1 MQPQA
6 SVQSAEAEPQPDDG
20 PAPNGASLIQ
30 ARLATMPN
38 SPGVYRMLGAEG
50 EFLYVGKARN
60 LKKRVANYVHVTR
73 LGPRLRRMVQ
83 DTAAL
88 EIVTT
93 HTEAEALLLEANLI
107 KRHKPRY
114 NIVLRDDKSLPGILV
129 TGGHAFPQVLK
140 HRGAQSRPG
149 DYFGPFA
156 SAWSVNR
163 TLVALQRA
171 FLLRS
176 CSDPVFAARTR
187 PCLLHQIKRCS
198 APCVGRIG
206 EADYANLVDEARA
219 FLRGESQRIQQELAR
234 RMEAAAEALDFEEAA
249 RYRDRIRALTA
260 VQSHQDINLDGMGE
274 ADVVVAYQAGGQTCI
289 EVFFFRA
296 GCNYGNRA
304 YFPSHVESA
313 SAGAVISAFLGQFYA
328 DRKPPPCILLSH
340 ALPDQAVIAE
350 ALSVHAGRRVQL
362 ITPQRGAKVNLIEHA
377 LNNAREELGR
387 RIAESATQRRLLD
400 ALART
405 LQLEAPPRRIEVFDN
420 SHVSGTDAIGAMI
433 VAGPEGFIK
442 NAYRKFTI
450 RRRDAAPG
458 DDYAMM
464 REVLS
469 RRFSR
474 GRAEPRSEGKSE
486 GAHDDGE
493 RGAEQWPDLVLID
506 GGPGQLAVA
515 LDIFAD
521 LGVHGVALAAIAKGP
536 DRNAGRERIH
546 RPGQPPLNM
555 EPRSPVL
562 YFLQRLRDEAHRFAI
577 GTHRARR
584 SSKLSRSVLDD
595 IPGIGA
601 RRKKALL
608 HHFGSARAVSRAG
621 RGDIEAVPGI
631 SRGMANKIYEWF
643 HAER

>member
-1 MQPQA
+1 MQPETIAQP
-6 SVQSAEAEPQPDDG
+6 AEAEPPAEAAAQPF
-20 PAPNGASLIQ
+20 GAALIQ
-30 ARLATMPN
+30 ARLPTLPT
-38 SPGVYRMLGAEG
+38 SPGVYRMLGAKG

-60 LKKRVANYVHVTR
+60 LKKRVQNYVHLTR

-114 NIVLRDDKSLPGILV
+114 NIVLRDDKSLPGIMV
-129 TGGHAFPQVLK
+129 TGDHAFPQVLK
-140 HRGAQSRPG
+140 HRGSQSRPG

-176 CSDPVFAARTR
+176 CSDAVFSARTR

-198 APCVGRIG
+198 APCVGRIA
-206 EADYANLVDEARA
+206 EHDYANLVDEARA
-219 FLRGESQRIQQELAR
+219 FLRGESQRIQQDLAR
-234 RMEAAAEALDFEEAA
+234 KMEAAAEALDFEEAA

-260 VQSHQDINLDGMGE
+260 VQSHQDINLEGMGE
-274 ADVVVAYQAGGQTCI
+274 ADVVAAYQAGGQSCI

-304 YFPSHVESA
+304 YFPSHAEGA

-362 ITPQRGAKVNLIEHA
+362 VTPQRGAKVNLIEHA

-387 RIAESATQRRLLD
+387 RIAESASQRRLLE
-400 ALART
+400 ALAGA
-405 LQLEAPPRRIEVFDN
+405 LQLDAPPGRIEVFDN
-420 SHVSGTDAIGAMI
+420 SHVSGSEAVGAMI

-450 RRRDAAPG
+450 KRRDAAPG

-474 GRAEPRSEGKSE
+474 GRAEPLAE
-486 GAHDDGE
+486 GAGGEPPGEGE

-515 LDIFAD
+515 LEVFAD
-521 LGVHGVALAAIAKGP
+521 LGVHGVCLAGIAKGP

-546 RPGQPPLNM
+546 RPGQPPLVL

-584 SSKLSRSVLDD
+584 SSKLSQSVLDD

-601 RRKKALL
+601 ARKKALL

-631 SRGMANKIYEWF
+631 SRAMANKIYDWF
-643 HAER
+643 HAGR

>member
-1 MQPQA
+1 MQPDPSAQT
-6 SVQSAEAEPQPDDG
+6 AEAE
-20 PAPNGASLIQ
+20 APVGAALIQ
-30 ARLATMPN
+30 ARLSTMPT
-38 SPGVYRMLGAEG
+38 SPGVYRMMGAKG
-50 EFLYVGKARN
+50 ELLYVGKARN
-60 LKKRVANYVHVTR
+60 LRKRVQNYVHLTR

-114 NIVLRDDKSLPGILV
+114 NIVLRDDKSLPGIMV
-129 TGGHAFPQVLK
+129 TGDHAFPQVLK

-176 CSDPVFAARTR
+176 CSDAVFSARTR

-198 APCVGRIG
+198 APCVGRIA
-206 EADYANLVDEARA
+206 ETDYANLVDEARA
-219 FLRGESQRIQQELAR
+219 FLRGESQRIQQDLAR
-234 RMEAAAEALDFEEAA
+234 KMEAAAEALDFEEAA

-260 VQSHQDINLDGMGE
+260 VQSHQDINLEGIGE
-274 ADVVVAYQAGGQTCI
+274 ADVVAAYQAGGQTCI

-304 YFPSHVESA
+304 YFPSHAESA

-328 DRKPPPCILLSH
+328 DRKPPPCVVLSH

-350 ALSVHAGRRVQL
+350 ALSVHAGRRVHL
-362 ITPQRGAKVNLIEHA
+362 ITPQRGAKTHLIEHA

-387 RIAESATQRRLLD
+387 RIAESASQRRLLE
-400 ALART
+400 ALARA
-405 LQLEAPPRRIEVFDN
+405 LQLDAAPQRIEVFDN
-420 SHVSGTDAIGAMI
+420 SHVSGTDAIGAMV

-450 RRRDAAPG
+450 KRRDAAPG

-474 GRAEPRSEGKSE
+474 GRAGAMGAEPPGE
-486 GAHDDGE
+486 E

-515 LDIFAD
+515 LEVFAD
-521 LGVHGVALAAIAKGP
+521 LGVHGVCLAGIAKGP

-546 RPGQPPLNM
+546 RPGQPPMVL

-584 SSKLSRSVLDD
+584 SSKLSRSALDD

-601 RRKKALL
+601 ARKKALL

-631 SRGMANKIYEWF
+631 SRAMANKIYDWF
-643 HAER
+643 HPGR

>member
-1 MQPQA
+1 MQPDTIAQP
-6 SVQSAEAEPQPDDG
+6 AEAEPSAEAAAQPV
-20 PAPNGASLIQ
+20 GAALIQ
-30 ARLATMPN
+30 ARLPTLPT
-38 SPGVYRMLGAEG
+38 SPGVYRMLGAKG

-60 LKKRVANYVHVTR
+60 LKKRVQNYVHVTR

-114 NIVLRDDKSLPGILV
+114 NIVLRDDKSLPGIMV
-129 TGGHAFPQVLK
+129 TGDHAFPQVLK
-140 HRGAQSRPG
+140 HRGSQSRPG

-176 CSDPVFAARTR
+176 CSDAVFSARTR

-198 APCVGRIG
+198 APCVGRIA
-206 EADYANLVDEARA
+206 EHDYANLVDEARA
-219 FLRGESQRIQQELAR
+219 FLRGESQRIQQDLAR
-234 RMEAAAEALDFEEAA
+234 KMEAAAEALDFEEAA

-260 VQSHQDINLDGMGE
+260 VQSHQDINLEGMGE
-274 ADVVVAYQAGGQTCI
+274 ADVVAAYQAGGQSCI

-304 YFPSHVESA
+304 YFPSHAEGA

-362 ITPQRGAKVNLIEHA
+362 VTPQRGAKVNLIEHA

-387 RIAESATQRRLLD
+387 RIAESASQRRLLE
-400 ALART
+400 ALAGA
-405 LQLEAPPRRIEVFDN
+405 LQLDAPPGRIEVFDN
-420 SHVSGTDAIGAMI
+420 SHVAGSEAVGAMI
-433 VAGPEGFIK
+433 VAGLEGFIK
-442 NAYRKFTI
+442 NAYGKFTI
-450 RRRDAAPG
+450 KRRDAAPG

-474 GRAEPRSEGKSE
+474 GRAEPAAE
-486 GAHDDGE
+486 GAEGE
-493 RGAEQWPDLVLID
+493 PPGESERAAEQWPDLVLID

-515 LDIFAD
+515 LEVFAD
-521 LGVHGVALAAIAKGP
+521 LGVHGVCLAGIAKGP
-536 DRNAGRERIH
+536 DRNAGRERIY
-546 RPGQPPLNM
+546 RPGQPALVL

-584 SSKLSRSVLDD
+584 SSKLSQSVLDD

-601 RRKKALL
+601 ARKKALL

-621 RGDIEAVPGI
+621 CGDIEAVPGI
-631 SRGMANKIYEWF
+631 SRAMANKIYDWF
-643 HAER
+643 HAGR

>member
-1 MQPQA
+1 MQPDAIAQP
-6 SVQSAEAEPQPDDG
+6 AEAEPPAEEAAQPV
-20 PAPNGASLIQ
+20 GAALIQ
-30 ARLATMPN
+30 ARLATMPT
-38 SPGVYRMLGAEG
+38 SPGVYRMLGAKG

-60 LKKRVANYVHVTR
+60 LKKRVQNYVHLTR

-114 NIVLRDDKSLPGILV
+114 NIVLRDDKSLPGIMV
-129 TGGHAFPQVLK
+129 TADHAFPQVLK

-176 CSDPVFAARTR
+176 CSDAVFSARTR

-198 APCVGRIG
+198 APCVGRIA
-206 EADYANLVDEARA
+206 EQDYANLVDEARA
-219 FLRGESQRIQQELAR
+219 FLRGESQRIQQDLAR
-234 RMEAAAEALDFEEAA
+234 KMEAAAEALDFEEAA

-260 VQSHQDINLDGMGE
+260 VQSHQDINLDGIGE
-274 ADVVVAYQAGGQTCI
+274 ADVVAAYQAGGQTCI

-304 YFPSHVESA
+304 YFPSHAETA

-328 DRKPPPCILLSH
+328 DRKPPPCVFLSH

-362 ITPQRGAKVNLIEHA
+362 VTPQRGAKTHLIEHA

-387 RIAESATQRRLLD
+387 RIAESASQRRLLE
-400 ALART
+400 ALARA
-405 LQLEAPPRRIEVFDN
+405 LQLDAPPRRIEVFDN

-450 RRRDAAPG
+450 KRRDAAPG

-474 GRAEPRSEGKSE
+474 GRAEPAAE
-486 GAHDDGE
+486 GAEAEPAVEGE

-515 LDIFAD
+515 LEVFAD
-521 LGVHGVALAAIAKGP
+521 LGVHGVCLAGIAKGP

-546 RPGQPPLNM
+546 RPGQPPLVL

-601 RRKKALL
+601 TRKKALL

-631 SRGMANKIYEWF
+631 SRAMANKIYDWF
-643 HAER
+643 HAGR

>member
-1 MQPQA
+1 MQPDPSAQT
-6 SVQSAEAEPQPDDG
+6 AEAE
-20 PAPNGASLIQ
+20 APVGAALIQ
-30 ARLATMPN
+30 ARLSTMPT
-38 SPGVYRMLGAEG
+38 SPGVYRMMGAKG
-50 EFLYVGKARN
+50 ELLYVGKARN
-60 LKKRVANYVHVTR
+60 LRKRVQNYVHLTR

-114 NIVLRDDKSLPGILV
+114 NIVLRDDKSLPGIMV
-129 TGGHAFPQVLK
+129 TGDHAFPQVLK
-140 HRGAQSRPG
+140 HRGAQFRPG

-176 CSDPVFAARTR
+176 CSDAVFSARTR

-198 APCVGRIG
+198 APCVGRIA
-206 EADYANLVDEARA
+206 ETDYANLVDEARA
-219 FLRGESQRIQQELAR
+219 FLRGESQRIQQDLAR
-234 RMEAAAEALDFEEAA
+234 KMEAAAEALDFEEAA

-260 VQSHQDINLDGMGE
+260 VQSHQDINLEGIGE
-274 ADVVVAYQAGGQTCI
+274 ADVVAAYQAGGQTCI

-304 YFPSHVESA
+304 YFPSHAESA

-328 DRKPPPCILLSH
+328 DRKPPPCVVLSH

-350 ALSVHAGRRVQL
+350 ALSVHAGRRVHL
-362 ITPQRGAKVNLIEHA
+362 ITPQRGAKTHLIEHA

-387 RIAESATQRRLLD
+387 RIAESASQRRLLE
-400 ALART
+400 ALARA
-405 LQLEAPPRRIEVFDN
+405 LQLDAAPQRIEVFDN
-420 SHVSGTDAIGAMI
+420 SHVSGTDAIGAMV

-450 RRRDAAPG
+450 KRRDAAPG

-474 GRAEPRSEGKSE
+474 GRAEAM
-486 GAHDDGE
+486 GAEPPGEE

-515 LDIFAD
+515 LEVFAD
-521 LGVHGVALAAIAKGP
+521 LGVHGVCLAGIAKGP

-546 RPGQPPLNM
+546 RPGQPPMVL

-584 SSKLSRSVLDD
+584 SSKLSRSALDD

-601 RRKKALL
+601 ARKKALL

-631 SRGMANKIYEWF
+631 SRAMANKIYDWF
-643 HAER
+643 HPGR

>member
-1 MQPQA
+1 MGPP
-6 SVQSAEAEPQPDDG
+6 AEAVA
-20 PAPNGASLIQ
+20 PAAGAALIQ
-30 ARLATMPN
+30 SRLATMPT
-38 SPGVYRMLGAEG
+38 SPGVYRMLGAKG

-60 LKKRVANYVHVTR
+60 LKKRVANYVHVAR

-83 DTAAL
+83 DTVAL

-129 TGGHAFPQVLK
+129 TGDHAFPQVLK

-176 CSDPVFAARTR
+176 CSDAVFAARTR

-206 EADYANLVDEARA
+206 EADYANLVDEARG
-219 FLRGESQRIQQELAR
+219 FLRGESQRIQQDLAR
-234 RMEAAAEALDFEEAA
+234 KMEAAAEALDFEEAA

-260 VQSHQDINLDGMGE
+260 VQSHQDINLEGVGE
-274 ADVVVAYQAGGQTCI
+274 ADVVAAYQAGGQTCI

-304 YFPSHVESA
+304 YFPSHAESA

-328 DRKPPPCILLSH
+328 DRKPPPCVFLSH
-340 ALPDQAVIAE
+340 TLPEQAVIAE

-362 ITPQRGAKVNLIEHA
+362 ITPQRGAKVKLIEHA

-387 RIAESATQRRLLD
+387 RIAESASQRKLLEAMARALQLD
-400 ALART
+400 A
-405 LQLEAPPRRIEVFDN
+405 PPARIEVFDN
-420 SHVSGTDAIGAMI
+420 SHVSGSDAIGAMI
-433 VAGPEGFIK
+433 VAGAEGFIK

-474 GRAEPRSEGKSE
+474 GRAGPAPEGEPE
-486 GAHDDGE
+486 AVE

-515 LDIFAD
+515 LEVFAD

-536 DRNAGRERIH
+536 DRNAGRERVH
-546 RPGQPPLNM
+546 RPGQPPLIL

-601 RRKKALL
+601 ARKKALL

-631 SRGMANKIYEWF
+631 SRAMANKIYDWF
-643 HAER
+643 HTER

>member
-1 MQPQA
+1 MQPDTIAQP
-6 SVQSAEAEPQPDDG
+6 AEAEPPVEAAAQPV
-20 PAPNGASLIQ
+20 GAALIQ
-30 ARLATMPN
+30 ARLPTMPTT
-38 SPGVYRMLGAEG
+38 PGVYRMLGAKG

-60 LKKRVANYVHVTR
+60 LKKRVQNYVHLTR

-114 NIVLRDDKSLPGILV
+114 NIVLRDDKSLPGIMV
-129 TGGHAFPQVLK
+129 TGDHAFPQVLK
-140 HRGAQSRPG
+140 HRGSQSRPG

-176 CSDPVFAARTR
+176 CSDAVFSARTR
-187 PCLLHQIKRCS
+187 PCLLQQIKRCS
-198 APCVGRIG
+198 APCVGRIA
-206 EADYANLVDEARA
+206 EPDYANLVDEARA
-219 FLRGESQRIQQELAR
+219 FLRGESQRIQQDLAR
-234 RMEAAAEALDFEEAA
+234 KMEAASEALDFEEAA

-260 VQSHQDINLDGMGE
+260 VQSHQDINLEGMGE
-274 ADVVVAYQAGGQTCI
+274 ADVVAAYQAGGQSCI

-304 YFPSHVESA
+304 YFPSHAEGA

-362 ITPQRGAKVNLIEHA
+362 VTPQRGAKVNLIEHA

-387 RIAESATQRRLLD
+387 RIAESASQRRLLE
-400 ALART
+400 ALAGA
-405 LQLEAPPRRIEVFDN
+405 LQLDAPPGRIEVFDN
-420 SHVSGTDAIGAMI
+420 SHVSGSEAVGAMI

-450 RRRDAAPG
+450 KRPDAAPG

-474 GRAEPRSEGKSE
+474 GRAEPAAEGPAGE
-486 GAHDDGE
+486 PPGEDE

-515 LDIFAD
+515 LEVFAD
-521 LGVHGVALAAIAKGP
+521 LGVHGVCLAGIAKGP

-546 RPGQPPLNM
+546 RPGQPPLVL

-584 SSKLSRSVLDD
+584 SSKLSQSMLDD

-601 RRKKALL
+601 ARKKALL

-631 SRGMANKIYEWF
+631 SRAMANKIYDWF
-643 HAER
+643 HAGR